1 MRREHLAQALHRT
14 SRLPVAQACEVR
26 ARVLR
31 PPDERERAVEIV
43 FVEDR
48 LVDVLDAEC
57 RESLGV
63 DFRAWRSGRLKSS
76 GTSAM

>member
-14 SRLPVAQACEVR
+14 SRLAVAQACVGR
-26 ARVLR
+26 ARVLI

-43 FVEDR
+43 SVEDR

-63 DFRAWRSGRLKSS
+63 DFRPCRPGGLKLS